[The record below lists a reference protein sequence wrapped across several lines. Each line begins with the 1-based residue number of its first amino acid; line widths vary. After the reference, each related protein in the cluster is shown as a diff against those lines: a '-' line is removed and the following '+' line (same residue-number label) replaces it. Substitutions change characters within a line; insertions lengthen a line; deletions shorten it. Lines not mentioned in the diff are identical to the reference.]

1 MPLSLDPICSSPPPF
16 LSSPTSLCYFSPPLP
31 CGCSDPSCQYFRET
45 ERERKRES
53 RGIEKDR
60 QSDTVYDQ
68 GGKEGLMRD
77 RMTPAAAPPV
87 VPFSS
92 EIDSHLVSIAV
103 EPNCSLQ
110 TNDGPTCHAVV
121 ACSFIHMTGN
131 SAIQHHL
138 LPREREREK
147 GDDVFSCHLQ
157 LTCYIVGKEDMASA
171 FHLLLNLQ
179 VI

>member
-1 MPLSLDPICSSPPPF
+1 
-16 LSSPTSLCYFSPPLP
+16 
-31 CGCSDPSCQYFRET
+31 
-45 ERERKRES
+45 
-53 RGIEKDR
+53 
-60 QSDTVYDQ
+60 
-68 GGKEGLMRD
+68 MRD

-179 VI
+179 VIQCDRSINKVCCKKRQKLLVSNFQQGYVFGRLLNFLFYFIFKCNQIPRNSLLS